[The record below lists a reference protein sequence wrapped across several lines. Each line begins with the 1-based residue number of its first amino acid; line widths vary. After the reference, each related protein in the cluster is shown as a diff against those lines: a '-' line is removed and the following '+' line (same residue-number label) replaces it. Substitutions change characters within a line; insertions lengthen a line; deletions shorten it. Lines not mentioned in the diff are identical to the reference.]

1 MESAAAILREAR
13 ASAGLTQRTLAQ
25 RASTTQSVISAY
37 ESGAREPSLA
47 TLRRLVEATG
57 HELQVRTVRPGASTH
72 PLRRRVM
79 DRRHELIAAAGRYDI
94 TDLRLFGSVARG
106 DERPDSD
113 VDLLATLPPSLTL
126 WSLAAAEED
135 LGEIVQAKIDLVPL
149 ADLKPGVREQVLA
162 EAVPL

>member
-1 MESAAAILREAR
+1 
-13 ASAGLTQRTLAQ
+13 
-25 RASTTQSVISAY
+25 
-37 ESGAREPSLA
+37 
-47 TLRRLVEATG
+47 
-57 HELQVRTVRPGASTH
+57 
-72 PLRRRVM
+72 M